1 MQKCLFFYLQVHAAV
16 CISEKYIDAMIRTVV
31 AVAAAAQ
38 IVVLLATKNYLAYL
52 AIAIGA
58 TLLQNAAVSMKTDRL
73 YPYLRERDIVP
84 LPAEILGD
92 IRRNVGAMI
101 LNRVGAVAVFSTDNI
116 LISKFVGVAAAGVYS
131 NYAMIRSFL
140 NLMTNTLFNA
150 LTPALGNLNATE
162 TEDERR
168 RAFRRLR
175 FFRRG
180 CLAG

>member
-1 MQKCLFFYLQVHAAV
+1 
-16 CISEKYIDAMIRTVV
+16 MIRTVV

-38 IVVLLATKNYLAYL
+38 IVVLLATKNYPAYL

-58 TLLQNAAVSMKTDRL
+58 TLLQNAAVSMKTDRR

-131 NYAMIRSFL
+131 NYAMIRRDRKSVV
-140 NLMTNTLFNA
+140 
-150 LTPALGNLNATE
+150 
-162 TEDERR
+162 
-168 RAFRRLR
+168 
-175 FFRRG
+175 
-180 CLAG
+180 